1 MAQGNNKKLLTKRA
15 RKGHKGY
22 PVATIAF
29 YGPTNKVAT
38 KLVCGIIKTEGS
50 DPDVMKKWTSNID
63 VRKSELIL
71 GEVLAF
77 IQENEVSSV
86 AMVEEIIGCP
96 HEEGID
102 YPEGK
107 SCPQCKFWQGR
118 DRFSHEMLH

>member
-50 DPDVMKKWTSNID
+50 DPDTLEKWASNTD
-63 VRKSELIL
+63 VRKSEVIL

-77 IQENEVSSV
+77 IQENAVSSV
-86 AMVEEIIGCP
+86 AMI
-96 HEEGID
+96 EEGQAVSAMQVLARVRQIQ
-102 YPEGK
+102 
-107 SCPQCKFWQGR
+107 S
-118 DRFSHEMLH
+118 

>member
-1 MAQGNNKKLLTKRA
+1 MPQGKNKKLLTKHA

-22 PVATIAF
+22 PVATVAL

-38 KLVCGIIKTEGS
+38 KLACGIIKTTGAE
-50 DPDVMKKWTSNID
+50 PDAMKKWTSNSDI
-63 VRKSELIL
+63 RKSETIL

-77 IQENEVSSV
+77 IDENEVCSV

-107 SCPQCKFWQGR
+107 SCPQCKFWQSR
-118 DRFSHEMLH
+118 DRFSHLIQH

>member
-1 MAQGNNKKLLTKRA
+1 MPQGNNKKLLSKRA

-22 PVATIAF
+22 PVATIAI

-38 KLVCGIIKTEGS
+38 KLVYGIVKRES
-50 DPDVMKKWTSNID
+50 AEPDTMKKWTSRAD

-77 IQENEVSSV
+77 IAENEASSAV
-86 AMVEEIIGCP
+86 MVEEIIGCP

-102 YPEGK
+102 YPEGQ
-107 SCPQCKFWQGR
+107 SCPQCPFWPGR

>member
-1 MAQGNNKKLLTKRA
+1 MPQGNNKKLLTKRA

-50 DPDVMKKWTSNID
+50 DPDILKKWTSNTE

-77 IQENEVSSV
+77 IQENAVGSV

-107 SCPQCKFWQGR
+107 PCPQCKFWHGR

>member
-1 MAQGNNKKLLTKRA
+1 MPQGNNKKLLSKRA
-15 RKGHKGY
+15 RKGHNGY
-22 PVATIAF
+22 PVATVAI

-38 KLVCGIIKTEGS
+38 KLVCAIVKRDGAEPGI
-50 DPDVMKKWTSNID
+50 MKKWISRAD

-77 IQENEVSSV
+77 IAENEASSV
-86 AMVEEIIGCP
+86 VMVEKIIGCP

-102 YPEGK
+102 YPEGQ
-107 SCPQCKFWQGR
+107 SCPQCPFWYGR

>member
-1 MAQGNNKKLLTKRA
+1 MSQGNNKKLLTKYA

-22 PVATIAF
+22 PVATVAI

-38 KLVCGIIKTEGS
+38 KLVCGIIKNEGAE
-50 DPDVMKKWTSNID
+50 PEIMKKWTSSSD
-63 VRKSELIL
+63 VRKSEIIL

-77 IQENEVSSV
+77 IEENEVCSV

-96 HEEGID
+96 HEEGVD

-107 SCPQCKFWQGR
+107 SCLQCKFWQGR